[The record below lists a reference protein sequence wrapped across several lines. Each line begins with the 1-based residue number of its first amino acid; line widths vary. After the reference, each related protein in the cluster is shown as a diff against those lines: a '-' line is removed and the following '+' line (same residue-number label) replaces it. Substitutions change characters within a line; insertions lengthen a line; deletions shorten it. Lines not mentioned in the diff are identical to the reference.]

1 MPPTTH
7 QPSPPDPFQQDL
19 NDGLAASDPE
29 PVWIVQKYGGTS
41 VGKQLATISNVIA
54 PSYLATPNVRLAIV
68 CSARSGHTKALGTT
82 NLLLQAAKEALQ
94 VEEES
99 DAQGSP
105 DTQSLSNSVSS
116 LANGNSHSHSSSA
129 FSRNGRGL
137 SRTGSSLLSG
147 NQARR
152 SEGASLSS
160 TNLDS
165 RLKGLSMEK
174 GEGEGAATPPVAT
187 GYNATVDKIMNDHLE
202 AVRLAVTKNVEARD
216 RLESDIVEDCEK
228 LRDFLMAAKI
238 IEEIS
243 PRSKDII
250 MSIGERL
257 SCRIVVGSLID
268 AGINAELVGMENIV
282 DSAFL
287 EELANSGAKIDAGG
301 SRDDELLDQAFY
313 DLLSVKMSQRLKSV
327 KSVPVVTGYFGN
339 VPGSLLSQVGRGYT
353 DLCAA
358 LCAVGLKASELQI
371 WKEVDGVFTADPR
384 KVSTARLIPAITPE
398 EAAELTYY
406 GSEVIHPFT
415 MEQAIKK
422 AVPIRIKNVENPS
435 GGGTVI
441 FPPAAG
447 SKEEGHEL
455 GGLLKQPTTP
465 GVSSGTNTPWG
476 SNSTFLTPSHM
487 SGGEPLRPR
496 KSPTA
501 VTIKEDIW
509 ILNVHSNRKTISHGF
524 FAKIFSTLDKYGVIV
539 DLISTSE
546 VHVSMALHSSQSGL
560 MKLRTLEKLK
570 VELGHLGQVSILK
583 EMTILSLVGTQMRNM
598 VGVSGKMF
606 TTLAEGN
613 INIEMI
619 SQGANE
625 INISCVIA
633 KRSALKALNLIHYS
647 VSNKVRGVSCFSFQ
661 PMLITMIF
669 ISFVCVSLP
678 F

>member
-7 QPSPPDPFQQDL
+7 QPGSPDPHDH
-19 NDGLAASDPE
+19 SDSE
-29 PVWIVQKYGGTS
+29 PIWIVQKYGGTS
-41 VGKQLATISNVIA
+41 VGKQLSTISNVIA
-54 PSYLATPNVRLAIV
+54 PSYLANPHVRLAIV

-82 NLLLQAAKEALQ
+82 NLLLQAAREALQ
-94 VEEES
+94 TEEEA
-99 DAQGSP
+99 DLMT
-105 DTQSLSNSVSS
+105 DSLSNSISS
-116 LANGNSHSHSSSA
+116 LANGSNNSPHSNSLSA

-137 SRTGSSLLSG
+137 SRTGSLAVV
-147 NQARR
+147 NQNRR
-152 SEGASLSS
+152 TESPAFTSA
-160 TNLDS
+160 TLDS
-165 RLKGLSMEK
+165 KLKGLSTEA
-174 GEGEGAATPPVAT
+174 GGSEQAASSTSPSI

-202 AVRLAVTKNVEARD
+202 AARLAVTKNTEARE
-216 RLESDIVEDCEK
+216 RLENDIVEDCEK

-243 PRSKDII
+243 SRSKDII

-268 AGINAELVGMENIV
+268 AGIDAELVGMENIV
-282 DSAFL
+282 DAAFL
-287 EELANSGAKIDAGG
+287 EELANNVVKNDAGFA
-301 SRDDELLDQAFY
+301 RDDEVLDQSFY
-313 DLLSVKMSQRLKSV
+313 DLLSLKMSEKLKV
-327 KSVPVVTGYFGN
+327 VRGVPVVTGYFGN

-422 AVPIRIKNVENPS
+422 SVPIRIKNVENPS

-441 FPPAAG
+441 FPPVAG
-447 SKEEGHEL
+447 SKEDVEEL

-465 GVSSGTNTPWG
+465 GPSSGANTPWG
-476 SNSTFLTPSHM
+476 SNSAFFTPSHIAN
-487 SGGEPLRPR
+487 GVPIEQKPR
-496 KSPTA
+496 KLPTA

-546 VHVSMALHSSQSGL
+546 VHVSMALHSSQAGL
-560 MKLRTLEKLK
+560 KKVKTLEKLK
-570 VELGHLGQVSILK
+570 VELGYLGHVSILK
-583 EMTILSLVGTQMRNM
+583 DMTILSLVGTQMRNM
-598 VGVSGKMF
+598 IGVSGKMF

-647 VSNKVRGVSCFSFQ
+647 VLEVGTKTANQEAGNFGRSF
-661 PMLITMIF
+661 F
-669 ISFVCVSLP
+669 
-678 F
+678 